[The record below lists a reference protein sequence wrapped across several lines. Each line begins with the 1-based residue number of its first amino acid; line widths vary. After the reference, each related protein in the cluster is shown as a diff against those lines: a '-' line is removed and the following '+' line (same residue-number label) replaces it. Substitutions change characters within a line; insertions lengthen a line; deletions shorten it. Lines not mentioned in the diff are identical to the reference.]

1 MVAARIEHSGVVE
14 RTERDTVYVRITSH
28 SACGTCKA
36 REACGLAE
44 AQDKIVAVKSPDA
57 AQFAV
62 GEQVIVGVRRS
73 AGTVAVILAYVGALA
88 VLLAVLVAAV
98 AVLGWSEG
106 RGALAALGAVGVYYC
121 VLWLFRHK
129 IEHTIHFSITKHY

>member
-1 MVAARIEHSGVVE
+1 MADLIEHCGVVE
-14 RTERDTVYVRITSH
+14 RTERDTVYVRITSR

-36 REACGLAE
+36 RQACGLAE

-73 AGTVAVILAYVGALA
+73 AGAVAVILAYVGALA
-88 VLLAVLVAAV
+88 VLLAVLVAAI

-106 RGALAALGAVGVYYC
+106 RGALAALVAVGVYYC

>member
-1 MVAARIEHSGVVE
+1 MADLIEHSGVVE
-14 RTERDTVYVRITSH
+14 RTERDTVYVRITSR

-36 REACGLAE
+36 RQACGLAE
-44 AQDKIVAVKSPDA
+44 AQDKIVVVKSPDA

-73 AGTVAVILAYVGALA
+73 AGAVAVILAYVGALA
-88 VLLAVLVAAV
+88 VLLAVLVAAI

-106 RGALAALGAVGVYYC
+106 RGALAALVAVGVYYC

-129 IEHTIHFSITKHY
+129 IEHTIHFSITKNY

>member
-1 MVAARIEHSGVVE
+1 MAQIIGQVVFGSGITMRPMVFVLVF
-14 RTERDTVYVRITSH
+14 V
-28 SACGTCKA
+28 
-36 REACGLAE
+36 L
-44 AQDKIVAVKSPDA
+44 
-57 AQFAV
+57 
-62 GEQVIVGVRRS
+62 
-73 AGTVAVILAYVGALA
+73 LALA

>member
-1 MVAARIEHSGVVE
+1 MAARIEHSGVVE

-28 SACGTCKA
+28 SACGSCKA

-44 AQDKIVAVKSPDA
+44 AQDKIVVVKSPDA

-73 AGTVAVILAYVGALA
+73 AGAVAVILAYVGALA
-88 VLLAVLVAAV
+88 VLLPCWSPPLRCSAGAKAA
-98 AVLGWSEG
+98 APW
-106 RGALAALGAVGVYYC
+106 
-121 VLWLFRHK
+121 RHWPP
-129 IEHTIHFSITKHY
+129 

>member
-1 MVAARIEHSGVVE
+1 MAARIEHSGVVE

-28 SACGTCKA
+28 SACGSCKA

-73 AGTVAVILAYVGALA
+73 AGAVAVILAYVGALA
-88 VLLAVLVAAV
+88 VLLACC
-98 AVLGWSEG
+98 AVLYYVLHGQN
-106 RGALAALGAVGVYYC
+106 AAKKETC
-121 VLWLFRHK
+121 K
-129 IEHTIHFSITKHY
+129 

>member
-1 MVAARIEHSGVVE
+1 MTETSRRAALADI
-14 RTERDTVYVRITSH
+14 
-28 SACGTCKA
+28 
-36 REACGLAE
+36 REFLFRA
-44 AQDKIVAVKSPDA
+44 
-57 AQFAV
+57 
-62 GEQVIVGVRRS
+62 
-73 AGTVAVILAYVGALA
+73 GALA

>member
-62 GEQVIVGVRRS
+62 G
-73 AGTVAVILAYVGALA
+73 
-88 VLLAVLVAAV
+88 

>member
-73 AGTVAVILAYVGALA
+73 AGAVAVILAYVGAK
-88 VLLAVLVAAV
+88 AAARWPHWEPWV
-98 AVLGWSEG
+98 
-106 RGALAALGAVGVYYC
+106 
-121 VLWLFRHK
+121 
-129 IEHTIHFSITKHY
+129 SITAYYGSSGIKSNTQFISQ

>member
-1 MVAARIEHSGVVE
+1 M
-14 RTERDTVYVRITSH
+14 D
-28 SACGTCKA
+28 
-36 REACGLAE
+36 
-44 AQDKIVAVKSPDA
+44 VKSPDA

-73 AGTVAVILAYVGALA
+73 AGAVAVILAYVGALA

>member
-73 AGTVAVILAYVGALA
+73 AGAVAVILAYVGA
-88 VLLAVLVAAV
+88 LAVLVAAV

-129 IEHTIHFSITKHY
+129 IEHTIHFSITKNY

>member
-36 REACGLAE
+36 REACGLA
-44 AQDKIVAVKSPDA
+44 
-57 AQFAV
+57 V

-73 AGTVAVILAYVGALA
+73 AGAVAVILAYVGALA

>member
-1 MVAARIEHSGVVE
+1 MASRIEHSGVVE

-28 SACGTCKA
+28 SACGSCKA

-44 AQDKIVAVKSPDA
+44 AQDKIVVGKSPDA
-57 AQFAV
+57 AHYAA
-62 GEQVIVGVRRS
+62 GEKVMVGVRRS
-73 AGTVAVILAYVGALA
+73 AGSVAVILAYVGALA

-98 AVLGWSEG
+98 AALGWSEG
-106 RGALAALGAVGVYYC
+106 RGALAALGAVVVYYC

>member
-73 AGTVAVILAYVGALA
+73 AGAVAVILAYVGCAF
-88 VLLAVLVAAV
+88 
-98 AVLGWSEG
+98 GST
-106 RGALAALGAVGVYYC
+106 
-121 VLWLFRHK
+121 WLRYS
-129 IEHTIHFSITKHY
+129 FSITLAIFLSTSAE

>member
-1 MVAARIEHSGVVE
+1 MIEHCGVVE
-14 RTERDTVYVRITSH
+14 RTERDTVYVRITSR

-36 REACGLAE
+36 RQACGLAE
-44 AQDKIVAVKSPDA
+44 AQDKIVAVATPEAGQYA
-57 AQFAV
+57 AGREV
-62 GEQVIVGVRRS
+62 MVGVRRS
-73 AGTVAVILAYVGALA
+73 AGVRAVVLAYVGALA

-106 RGALAALGAVGVYYC
+106 RGALAALGAVGVYSC

>member
-73 AGTVAVILAYVGALA
+73 AGAVAVILAYVGA
-88 VLLAVLVAAV
+88 LAVLVAAV

>member
-1 MVAARIEHSGVVE
+1 MRSGG
-14 RTERDTVYVRITSH
+14 R
-28 SACGTCKA
+28 CGILIGMK
-36 REACGLAE
+36 RLHKKL
-44 AQDKIVAVKSPDA
+44 DFP
-57 AQFAV
+57 F
-62 GEQVIVGVRRS
+62 RR
-73 AGTVAVILAYVGALA
+73 ALA

>member
-73 AGTVAVILAYVGALA
+73 AGAVAVILAYV
-88 VLLAVLVAAV
+88 
-98 AVLGWSEG
+98 
-106 RGALAALGAVGVYYC
+106 GALAALGAVGVYYC